1 MLFRELGLIEPVLQ
15 AVEAEGYTTPSPIQA
30 GAIPPALE
38 GRDVLGIAQT
48 GTGKTAAFAL
58 PAIHRLFAGA
68 LPKPG
73 ARRPIRAL
81 VIAPTREL
89 AMQIRDSFIAYGRKT
104 PLRVIAVVGGISQEI
119 QTRALRNGVDA
130 LIATP
135 GRLVDLM
142 RQRLI
147 DLSAVEMLTL
157 DEADR
162 MFDMGFAPDLKF
174 ITAALPA
181 KRQNMLFSA
190 TMPGPIVELSKSL
203 LKDPA
208 RVEIK
213 PEKTPMQIIEQSV
226 LIVPREAKNAT
237 LTAYF
242 RLNEPERAIVFTRTK
257 HGADRVAKVLARA
270 GIPSGAIHGDKRQN
284 ARIKALFD
292 FKNGRTRV
300 LVATDIAARGIDVD
314 NISHVINFDMPGDPE
329 TYIHRVGRT
338 GRAGNSGKA
347 VSLCQPEERRLVGAI
362 ERLGGRKIAMD
373 RIDPALLAELP
384 IELPPMND
392 GPDMDGD
399 EFENRPRPEGGFRNF
414 DGPPPGRGGFG
425 GRGRRP
431 AGKGGPVKF
440 GSRSGPARFAD
451 GPGGVAKPSGG
462 PNRPR
467 GKGGPR
473 KPSRGG
479 PR

>member
-284 ARIKALFD
+284 ALIKALFD

-347 VSLCQPEERRLVGAI
+347 VSLCQPDERRLVGAI

>member
-1 MLFRELGLIEPVLQ
+1 MLFRELGLIEPVLT

-38 GRDVLGIAQT
+38 GRDILGIAQT

-58 PAIHRLFAGA
+58 PTIHRLFASG
-68 LPKPG
+68 LPSPG
-73 ARRPIRAL
+73 GKRHIRAL

-89 AMQIRDSFIAYGRKT
+89 AMQIRDSFMAYGRKT
-104 PLRVIAVVGGISQEI
+104 PLRVIAVVGGISQDI

-142 RQRLI
+142 RQRLV
-147 DLSAVEMLTL
+147 DLSHVEMITL

-181 KRQNMLFSA
+181 KRQNMLYSA
-190 TMPGPIVELSKSL
+190 TMPGPIAELSRSL
-203 LKDPA
+203 LRDPV
-208 RVEIK
+208 RVEIR

-226 LIVPREAKNAT
+226 MIVPREAKNAT

-242 RLNEPERAIVFTRTK
+242 KLNEPERAIVFTRTK
-257 HGADRVAKVLARA
+257 HGADRVAKVLGRS
-270 GIPSGAIHGDKRQN
+270 GIPSGAIHGDKRQS

-292 FKNGRTRV
+292 FKTGRTRV

-314 NISHVINFDMPGDPE
+314 GISHVINFDMPNDAE
-329 TYIHRVGRT
+329 TYVHRVGRT
-338 GRAGNSGKA
+338 GRAGAGGKA
-347 VSLCQPEERRLVGAI
+347 VSLCQPDERRLVGAI
-362 ERLGGRKIAMD
+362 ERMSGRKIPMD
-373 RIDPALLAELP
+373 KIDPALLAELP
-384 IELPPMND
+384 IDLPSHMDDEAMDQGIGGDDFRPYDRPM
-392 GPDMDGD
+392 GGSGQGK
-399 EFENRPRPEGGFRNF
+399 RPPRRF
-414 DGPPPGRGGFG
+414 GRS
-425 GRGRRP
+425 
-431 AGKGGPVKF
+431 GPVKF
-440 GSRSGPARFAD
+440 GASAGPSRFGGGGKPQG
-451 GPGGVAKPSGG
+451 GPGRGPGRGPSSQ
-462 PNRPR
+462 
-467 GKGGPR
+467 R